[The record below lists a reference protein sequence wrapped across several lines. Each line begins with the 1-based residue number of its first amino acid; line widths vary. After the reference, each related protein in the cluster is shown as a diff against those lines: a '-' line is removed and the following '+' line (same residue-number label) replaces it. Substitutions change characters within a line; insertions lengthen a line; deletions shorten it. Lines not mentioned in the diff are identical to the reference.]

1 MFDGITAG
9 LRRCIA
15 DATDL
20 AALLRM
26 AAAIAL
32 LCIVS
37 MTCAAQRSPTS
48 RTSSGEGLI
57 SASERA
63 ALLAIYKATGGE
75 QWTHHE
81 GWGGAAGTECTWYGV
96 QCRSKENNSQTV
108 YSLGLSNNNLHG
120 NVPGDI
126 LKLANLE
133 RLSLSGNHLDG
144 LLPESMLHRSITN
157 SLWLIADSAQMT
169 FVSMIDYQASASSLL
184 CDQYRVLLHSDGSA
198 TRYTKTCRERTAEDR
213 ETYCKVE
220 TAKIYPK
227 EFAMLAWAIDKNRF
241 YGLEHRYSANVTEG
255 VFYSTRVTR
264 NGVPYEVVDYVQS
277 GPIELWT
284 IEQLIDGV
292 SRSLEWETQPEIARC
307 PRWDS
312 IPEKAAK

>member
-1 MFDGITAG
+1 MFNGITAG
-9 LRRCIA
+9 FRRRMT
-15 DATDL
+15 DAVSL
-20 AALLRM
+20 AAVLRI
-26 AAAIAL
+26 AAALAL

-37 MTCAAQRSPTS
+37 MTCAAQRSPIS
-48 RTSSGEGLI
+48 RTSSGAGLI

-81 GWGGAAGTECTWYGV
+81 GWGGAAGTECAWHGV
-96 QCRSKENNSQTV
+96 QCRPKDNNSQTV
-108 YSLGLSNNNLHG
+108 YSLELSNNNLNG
-120 NVPGDI
+120 NVPADI

-133 RLSLSGNHLDG
+133 SLTLNGNHLTG
-144 LLPESMLHRSITN
+144 LLPESMLQRSITN
-157 SLWLIADSAQMT
+157 SLWLIADAAQMT
-169 FVSMIDYQASASSLL
+169 TVSVIDYEASASALL
-184 CDQYRVLLHSDGSA
+184 CDQYRVLIRSDGSA
-198 TRYTKTCRERTAEDR
+198 TRYTKMCRRRTPEDR

-220 TAKIYPK
+220 TAQIYPK
-227 EFAMLAWAIDKNRF
+227 EFAMLAWAIERNKF

-255 VFYSTRVTR
+255 GFYSTRVIR

-292 SRSLEWETQPEIARC
+292 SRSFEWETQPEIASC
-307 PRWDS
+307 PRWDPG
-312 IPEKAAK
+312 PEKAAK